1 MSNPK
6 NQLVEKICPECGR
19 KFIFRDHWTYKKI
32 INHQTVNYCSW
43 NCMRKN
49 EKGKKDGREGEDRA
63 DHQKGGTV
71 PGRRDLLQ
79 H

>member
-6 NQLVEKICPECGR
+6 NQLVEKICPECGK

-49 EKGKKDGREGEDRA
+49 EKGKK
-63 DHQKGGTV
+63 
-71 PGRRDLLQ
+71 
-79 H
+79 